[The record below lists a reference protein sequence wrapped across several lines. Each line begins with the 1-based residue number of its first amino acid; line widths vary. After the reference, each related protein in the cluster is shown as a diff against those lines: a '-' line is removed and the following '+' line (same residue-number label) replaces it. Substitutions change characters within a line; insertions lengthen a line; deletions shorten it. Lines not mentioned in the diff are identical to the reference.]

1 MYYNKRK
8 MLVSLLWVI
17 IGATLVILDFIGVI
31 DNPIFSGMGGGWLG
45 VGAMQ
50 IYRNLKYHSNEEYK
64 EKIDIEYSDER
75 NSYIRMKAWSWAG
88 YLFVIGAAIV
98 SIVLFIMKQ
107 TVYGQIISYCMCAI
121 LVLYWVSYIIL
132 QKKN

>member
-1 MYYNKRK
+1 MTVAELITK
-8 MLVSLLWVI
+8 LL
-17 IGATLVILDFIGVI
+17 DCSM
-31 DNPIFSGMGGGWLG
+31 DS
-45 VGAMQ
+45 
-50 IYRNLKYHSNEEYK
+50 
-64 EKIDIEYSDER
+64 DIEYTDER
-75 NSYIRMKAWSWAG
+75 NRYIRMKAWSWAG

-132 QKKN
+132 QKKD

>member
-8 MLVSLLWVI
+8 MLVSLIWVI
-17 IGATLVILDFIGVI
+17 IGTTLIILDFIGII
-31 DNPIFSGMGGGWLG
+31 DNPIYSGMGGGWLA

-50 IYRNLKYHSNEEYK
+50 IYRNLRYHSNDEYK

-75 NSYIRMKAWSWAG
+75 NRYIRMKAWSWAG
-88 YLFVIGAAIV
+88 YLFIIGAAI
-98 SIVLFIMKQ
+98 ICIALFVIGQ
-107 TVYGQIISYCMCAI
+107 TIYGQIISYCMCAV
-121 LVLYWVSYIIL
+121 LALYWIAYIVL